1 MALFYS
7 RPEIFVHQ
15 ASPAQPVYPAK
26 KASFDTYM
34 SFMVQLIIRFH
45 KQPGMAGTAIGK
57 LIDTL
62 TTPCSR

>member
-1 MALFYS
+1 MVPLY
-7 RPEIFVHQ
+7 PPPDIFINPG
-15 ASPAQPVYPAK
+15 SPTQPVFPAE

-34 SFMVQLIIRFH
+34 SFIVQLIIRFH